1 LRQICIRVHDDGT
14 IGYVSGCFYGGSPLY
29 YETMTYGESY
39 QIKNLVSMVRLVGDP
54 YGIAYN
60 LSNDGRHYLDIF
72 EESTIE
78 AVGRT
83 LGFGFCI
90 ILIIALFIFVFMKVH
105 FEGMMIFEDIWL
117 KGSTGESR
125 ANEDEFALGTL

>member
-1 LRQICIRVHDDGT
+1 M
-14 IGYVSGCFYGGSPLY
+14 S
-29 YETMTYGESY
+29 YGETY
-39 QIKNLVSMVRLVGDP
+39 RIKDLVSMVRLIGDP

-60 LSNDGRHYLDIF
+60 LSNDGKHYLDIF

-83 LGFGFCI
+83 LGFGFAI

-117 KGSTGESR
+117 KGSTDGSS
-125 ANEDEFALGTL
+125 ANEDDFDLRTL